1 MLCYY
6 TGSMLIMK
14 WMVNGEF
21 TYHDIKSTKRS
32 YFIKEM
38 TPTIP
43 LEGITLQDYETNDAI
58 P

>member
-1 MLCYY
+1 
-6 TGSMLIMK
+6 MLIMK